1 MAAVIEVRSLRD
13 QLLMLCAGR
22 LGYSRLSKGV
32 QKVLARK
39 AHHEAA
45 AGSELSCV
53 HLRPGARY
61 RKASGRHKRRV
72 VTLYY
77 TPELLMSIW
86 WRWCDGVR
94 ENGVMSESRPTL
106 QFDLD
111 LEAVRLLHRSVSF
124 HLEKWPGG
132 PDPREQ
138 EALQTMKTLLT
149 AALLEFSLDQDG
161 QR

>member
-1 MAAVIEVRSLRD
+1 MRD
-13 QLLMLCAGR
+13 R
-22 LGYSRLSKGV
+22 LGRSCPDPIGGQALGGGALTMPIRVLLVTMYYRSPFGCQRGV
-32 QKVLARK
+32 V
-39 AHHEAA
+39 
-45 AGSELSCV
+45 
-53 HLRPGARY
+53 
-61 RKASGRHKRRV
+61 
-72 VTLYY
+72 
-77 TPELLMSIW
+77 
-86 WRWCDGVR
+86 
-94 ENGVMSESRPTL
+94 ENGAMSEPRPTL

-138 EALQTMKTLLT
+138 EALQSMKTLLT

>member
-1 MAAVIEVRSLRD
+1 MRDWLGRSCPDPIGGQALGGGALTMPIRV
-13 QLLMLCAGR
+13 LLVTMY
-22 LGYSRLSKGV
+22 YSKHLS
-32 QKVLARK
+32 
-39 AHHEAA
+39 
-45 AGSELSCV
+45 LS
-53 HLRPGARY
+53 
-61 RKASGRHKRRV
+61 
-72 VTLYY
+72 
-77 TPELLMSIW
+77 I
-86 WRWCDGVR
+86 RWCWCRGFE
-94 ENGVMSESRPTL
+94 ENGGMSESHPTL

-138 EALQTMKTLLT
+138 EALQSMKTLLT

>member
-1 MAAVIEVRSLRD
+1 
-13 QLLMLCAGR
+13 MLPTGR
-22 LGYSRLSKGV
+22 LGDSCLAKRVL
-32 QKVLARK
+32 KVLAGE
-39 AHHEAA
+39 AHHQGA
-45 AGSELSCV
+45 AGSELPCA
-53 HLRPGARY
+53 HLRPRAW
-61 RKASGRHKRRV
+61 SGNAGDRHHWIV
-72 VTLYY
+72 VVLYY
-77 TPELLMSIW
+77 SPRVLLSTL
-86 WRWCDGVR
+86 WCWCGAFG
-94 ENGVMSESRPTL
+94 ENGGMSESQPTL

-138 EALQTMKTLLT
+138 EALQSMKTLLT

>member
-1 MAAVIEVRSLRD
+1 MPIRV
-13 QLLMLCAGR
+13 LLVTMY
-22 LGYSRLSKGV
+22 YSQSFWLS
-32 QKVLARK
+32 
-39 AHHEAA
+39 
-45 AGSELSCV
+45 
-53 HLRPGARY
+53 
-61 RKASGRHKRRV
+61 
-72 VTLYY
+72 T
-77 TPELLMSIW
+77 
-86 WRWCDGVR
+86 WCW
-94 ENGVMSESRPTL
+94 ENGAMSEPRPTL

-138 EALQTMKTLLT
+138 EALQSMKTLLT

>member
-1 MAAVIEVRSLRD
+1 MV
-13 QLLMLCAGR
+13 CAGW
-22 LGYSRLSKGV
+22 LGDSCLGKGV
-32 QKVLARK
+32 FKVLTGEAG
-39 AHHEAA
+39 HEGS
-45 AGSELSCV
+45 AGSELPCA
-53 HLRPGARY
+53 HRWQGARQGD
-61 RKASGRHKRRV
+61 AGGRHRRAL

-77 TPELLMSIW
+77 SLRMVLSTW
-86 WRWCDGVR
+86 WCWCGGFG
-94 ENGVMSESRPTL
+94 ENGGMSESRPTL

-138 EALQTMKTLLT
+138 EALQSMKTLLT

>member
-1 MAAVIEVRSLRD
+1 M
-13 QLLMLCAGR
+13 
-22 LGYSRLSKGV
+22 
-32 QKVLARK
+32 
-39 AHHEAA
+39 
-45 AGSELSCV
+45 ELSTC
-53 HLRPGARY
+53 
-61 RKASGRHKRRV
+61 
-72 VTLYY
+72 
-77 TPELLMSIW
+77 
-86 WRWCDGVR
+86 WCWCGGFG
-94 ENGVMSESRPTL
+94 ENGGMSESRPTL

-132 PDPREQ
+132 PDPQEQ